1 MTMQVHSTATAL
13 QPRRAVCFSSG
24 IRSLR
29 HIEAFLEVDEVVAPS
44 NVDDKLSGVESV
56 IVWGRKSNT
65 TAAKKYAT
73 QHKLPLIYLEDGWL
87 RTSSLN
93 AHSRNS
99 YSLLIDRSG
108 VYYDVSEPSD
118 IETLLNLKD
127 EEFAERVTSDDEQYA
142 RKCMRQ
148 LVASNITK
156 YNYCASALPT
166 LTQSTDKPLVLVIDQ
181 TRDDASVVHGAM
193 NEARFL
199 DMLETACGENPEAD
213 VVVRTHPD
221 VVSGKK
227 RGYLLE
233 LAQVKGLT
241 ISAGG
246 TNPMQV
252 VKQASRVYVGTSQL
266 GYEALLCGI
275 DVSVFGKPFYAG
287 WGLTDDR
294 QPIGHRKRRR
304 SIEQLFHVSHVQLA
318 RYINPATGERW
329 QLHQCLE
336 HIQLQQFYFKQ
347 NAQRFLCAGITL
359 WKRRYIE
366 QFLRSP
372 DGDVRFGRAK
382 PAEFDQRV
390 TWSFRTVEGALSS
403 DAAKG
408 ITRIE
413 DGFIRSTGLGS
424 DFNAPGSLVVDQRG
438 LYFDPS
444 KESDLEHLLN
454 NRDCSVAEI
463 SRGIKL
469 KKLILSAGL
478 SKYNVGEAVYNVP
491 ASSKERL
498 LVIGQVEDDQSIAKG
513 CELVNTNASLLEAVR
528 AGRPDA
534 WITYK
539 PHPDVMSGNRKGH
552 VSKTVLTQ
560 CADAV
565 ESSASIV
572 DCIEQCDELHTMT
585 SLAGFEALMRGKPVV
600 TYGAPFYSGWGLTTD
615 HQGVERRKR
624 RRTLDELIYITLIE
638 YPRYL
643 DLVSG
648 EFIKPE
654 DLVQTIIQQK
664 AMNENKRSKKW
675 SSRQLVK
682 AANIVRGLRYAP

>member
-1 MTMQVHSTATAL
+1 MLASNNATAL
-13 QPRRAVCFSSG
+13 RPRRAVCFSSG

-29 HIEAFLEVDEVVAPS
+29 NIGAFLDVDEVIAPLHAGNS
-44 NVDDKLSGVESV
+44 MSGVESV

-65 TAAKKYAT
+65 AAAKEYA
-73 QHKLPLIYLEDGWL
+73 KRNNLPLIYLEDGWL

-93 AHSRNS
+93 AHTRSC
-99 YSLLIDRSG
+99 YSLLIDHTG
-108 VYYDVSEPSD
+108 VYYDVSQPSD
-118 IETLLNLKD
+118 IESLLNQND
-127 EEFAERVTSDDEQYA
+127 DEFAGRVTIDDERYA
-142 RKCMRQ
+142 RKCMQQ
-148 LVASNITK
+148 LVANNITK
-156 YNYCASALPT
+156 YNYCASATVPLAQT
-166 LTQSTDKPLVLVIDQ
+166 IDKPVVLVVDQ

-199 DMLETACGENPEAD
+199 DMLDAACGENPEAD
-213 VVVRTHPD
+213 VIVRTHPD
-221 VVSGKK
+221 VVNGKK

-233 LAQVKGLT
+233 LAKRKGLA

-266 GYEALLCGI
+266 GYEALLCGV

-294 QPIGHRKRRR
+294 QPIAHRKRRR
-304 SIEQLFHVSHVQLA
+304 SLEQLFHVSHVQLA

-336 HIQLQQFYFKQ
+336 HIQLQQYYFKQ
-347 NAQRFLCAGITL
+347 NAKRFLCAGIAP

-366 QFLRSP
+366 HFLRSP
-372 DGDVRFGRAK
+372 DGNVRFGRAR
-382 PAEFDQRV
+382 PTDFDHKV
-390 TWSFRTVEGALSS
+390 TWSFRTVEGAPSADS
-403 DAAKG
+403 AEG

-413 DGFIRSTGLGS
+413 DGFIRSSGLGS
-424 DFNAPGSLVVDQRG
+424 DFNAPGSLVVDNRG

-444 KESDLEHLLN
+444 RLSDLEHLLN
-454 NRDCSVAEI
+454 NRDLSVAEI

-478 SKYNVGEAVYNVP
+478 SKYNVGESVSTRSVTNKARV
-491 ASSKERL
+491 

-513 CELVNTNASLLEAVR
+513 CERVNTNASLLEAVR

-539 PHPDVMSGNRKGH
+539 SHPDVMSGNRKGH
-552 VSKTVLTQ
+552 VSKTILTQ

-565 ESSASIV
+565 ECTASIIE
-572 DCIEQCDELHTMT
+572 CIEQCDELHTMT

-615 HQGVERRKR
+615 HQNVERRTR
-624 RRTLDELIYITLIE
+624 LRTLDELIYLTLIE

-654 DLVQTIIQQK
+654 DLVKTIINQK
-664 AMNENKRSKKW
+664 DMNNKKRPDKW

-682 AANIVRGLRYAP
+682 AANIFRGLRYAP

>member
-1 MTMQVHSTATAL
+1 MQASKKAIAI

-29 HIEAFLEVDEVVAPS
+29 HIEAFLGVDEVIAPS
-44 NVDDKLSGVESV
+44 HADAIMAGVESV

-65 TAAKKYAT
+65 AAAQEYAKR
-73 QHKLPLIYLEDGWL
+73 HNLPLVFLEDGWL
-87 RTSSLN
+87 RTSSRN
-93 AHSRNS
+93 AHSRS
-99 YSLLIDRSG
+99 CYSLLIDRTG
-108 VYYDVSEPSD
+108 VYYDVSVPSD
-118 IETLLNLKD
+118 IENMLNLQD
-127 EEFAERVTSDDEQYA
+127 DEFAALVTEKDEQYA
-142 RKCMRQ
+142 SKCMQQ
-148 LVASNITK
+148 LVANNITK
-156 YNYCASALPT
+156 YNYCSVATNPFAS
-166 LTQSTDKPLVLVIDQ
+166 SSDKPVVLVVDQ

-199 DMLETACGENPEAD
+199 NMLEAACGENPQAE

-227 RGYLLE
+227 RGYLLDS
-233 LAQVKGLT
+233 AKRKGLT
-241 ISAGG
+241 VSAGG

-266 GYEALLCGI
+266 GFEALLCGV

-304 SIEQLFHVSHVQLA
+304 SIEQLFHVSHVHLA
-318 RYINPATGERW
+318 RYVNPATGEAW
-329 QLHQCLE
+329 QLHQCLD
-336 HIQLQQFYFKQ
+336 HIQLQQYYFKQ
-347 NAQRFLCAGITL
+347 NAQRFLCAGITP

-382 PAEFDQRV
+382 PSSIDRRV
-390 TWSFRTVEGALSS
+390 TWSFRSVEPVSTENSS
-403 DAAKG
+403 IG
-408 ITRIE
+408 MTRIE
-413 DGFIRSTGLGS
+413 DGFIRSSGLGS
-424 DFNAPGSLVVDQRG
+424 DFNAPGSLVVDNRG

-454 NRDCSVAEI
+454 YRDCSVAEI

-478 SKYNVGEAVYNVP
+478 SKYNVGESVSNEP
-491 ASSKERL
+491 AIDKPRV

-528 AGRPDA
+528 AERPDA